1 MLALLGLS
9 GAILV
14 HRDDW
19 IGLPHAGD
27 PMVRDP
33 AAIAHATE
41 RLMAEPGAQGIVYA
55 SDRLGLHQ
63 LRLAGG
69 GGAYA
74 DQTGEIVAR
83 WSSQWERPEL
93 WLFDFH
99 HHLFAGD
106 VGETIAGITGL
117 AAVLFVVTGAILW
130 WRTRRTFKLRLWPKR
145 LSRPA
150 IVMHHRD
157 LGVVAAPLLLL
168 SAVTGTMMIFRPVG
182 EFVVAPLSGYGTV
195 TRALAAPKVRGGPLP
210 QRPDWRRMIVE
221 AHGRFPDATIRILTS
236 PRKPGDPLQIR
247 MKRAAECLPNGR
259 STLWLDAADGRLLAS
274 RDALALP
281 AGAQAFNAAYPL
293 HAAKVGGL
301 AWRLVMTLSGL
312 ALAMLGSLAVWTF
325 WFRRPRAT
333 GVPAGIPAAG

>member
-27 PMVRDP
+27 PLVRDP
-33 AAIAHATE
+33 AAIARTTE

-63 LRLAGG
+63 LRLVGG

-106 VGETIAGITGL
+106 VGETIAGVAGL

-130 WRTRRTFKLRLWPKR
+130 WRSRRTFKLRLWPKR

-157 LGVVAAPLLLL
+157 LGVIAAPLLLL

-182 EFVVAPLSGYGTV
+182 EIVVAPISGYGTV
-195 TRALAAPKVRGGPLP
+195 TRALTAPKVRGGPLP
-210 QRPDWRRMIVE
+210 QRPDWRRMIAD
-221 AHGRFPDATIRILTS
+221 AHGRFPDATFRTLTL
-236 PRKPGDPLQIR
+236 PRKAGDPLQIR
-247 MKRAAECLPNGR
+247 MKRAAEWLPNGR
-259 STLWLDAADGRLLAS
+259 STLWLDASDGRLLAS

-312 ALAMLGSLAVWTF
+312 VLAMLGSLAVWTF
-325 WFRRPRAT
+325 WFHRPRAAA
-333 GVPAGIPAAG
+333 VPGGMSAAG